1 MSKTYIL
8 SALITLL
15 AFSIQSQ
22 ESDSIYM
29 NAGYENDVF
38 YSMENGMVKTE
49 TRANWDIAFQTDA
62 FSSAILIND
71 GSGAILK
78 TYPNGDTADW
88 ATLDTAGYSQWP
100 AMYNHDND
108 WAVSAF
114 ERNSLGHPD
123 YGWGIYNMT
132 THNVTGDSLF
142 VMQLIDGAYKKVWIE
157 KKVSAQNTYYFRYA
171 NLDGSN
177 EQVIELD
184 INPYTGKNY
193 VYYSMVTDE
202 VLDREPPKDS
212 WDLLFTKYIAM
223 IDGMFPYAVTGVL
236 NNTTTGVAEY
246 ANVDP
251 GFENW
256 QMEDLTD
263 TAKSVIGYDWKSFDM
278 GTFTYKVDDSV
289 TFYVSAHNR
298 AIYRLKFAAFEGSS
312 TGKIVFNK
320 SVVSTAG
327 VNDLEDKESPVKVFP
342 NPVSSVLNIHAG
354 IDESFTIRLYNAAGQ
369 RVMSKKSAGKNA
381 TVSVTGLKD
390 GLYILQLETSNG
402 MVTRKIAVR

>member
-1 MSKTYIL
+1 MNKIIYL
-8 SALITLL
+8 LIVIFVPFW
-15 AFSIQSQ
+15 ANSQ
-22 ESDSIYM
+22 EFDSIYM
-29 NAGYENDVF
+29 NANYENDVY
-38 YSMENGMVKTE
+38 YSMANGMVQIE
-49 TRANWDIAFQTDA
+49 PRANWDIAFQTDA

-88 ATLDTAGYSQWP
+88 ATLDTAGYYQWP

-132 THNVTGDSLF
+132 THDVTGDSLF

-193 VYYSMVTDE
+193 VYYSMVSDE
-202 VLDREPPKDS
+202 VLDREPPKDA

-236 NNTTTGVAEY
+236 SNTTTGVAEY
-246 ANVDP
+246 AEVDP

-263 TAKSVIGYDWKSFDM
+263 TAKSIIGYDWKSFDM
-278 GTFTYKVDDSV
+278 GTYTYKVNDSV
-289 TFYVSAHNR
+289 TFYVNAHNE
-298 AIYRLKFAAFEGSS
+298 AIYRLKFTSFEGSS
-312 TGKIVFNK
+312 TGKIVFTK
-320 SVVSTAG
+320 SEASLAG
-327 VNDLEDKESPVKVFP
+327 VNDLEGRETQIIVFP
-342 NPVSSVLNIHAG
+342 NPVSNILNIHTG
-354 IDESFTIRLYNAAGQ
+354 IDESFIVRLYNAAGQ
-369 RVMSKKSAGKNA
+369 QVMSKKSAGGNA
-381 TVSVTGLKD
+381 TVSVAGLKN
-390 GLYILQLETSNG
+390 GLYILQLETNKG
-402 MVTRKIAVR
+402 MVTRKITVR